1 MTRLPVAPTLVT
13 HDFDTLSAFPDFMTD
28 VTVLPREVQLHQSN
42 DNPYEDYNNFFL
54 PEVQEEHEV
63 DFEEEEELCL

>member
-28 VTVLPREVQLHQSN
+28 VTVLPREMQLHQN
-42 DNPYEDYNNFFL
+42 NEDSYGDFNSFFYH
-54 PEVQEEHEV
+54 EVHEV
-63 DFEEEEELCL
+63 DLEEEEELCL